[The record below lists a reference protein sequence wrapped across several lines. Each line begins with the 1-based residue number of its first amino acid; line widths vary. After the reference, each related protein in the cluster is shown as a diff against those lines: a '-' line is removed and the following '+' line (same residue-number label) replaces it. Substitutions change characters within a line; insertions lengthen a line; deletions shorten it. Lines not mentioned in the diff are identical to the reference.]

1 MLKRLETVGFKSFA
15 KKTALD
21 FSSATTAIV
30 GPNGSGKSN
39 VAEAFR
45 FALGEQSM
53 KSMRGKRSEDLIW
66 SGSQTTSRSNRA
78 SVIITFDNTK
88 KIFPKLDYEE
98 VTVERAVFRDGSSEY
113 LINGSKVRLRDVQE
127 LLASANIGETGHH
140 IISQGE
146 ADRILISAPR
156 ERRAMLE
163 DALGLKIYEFK
174 KQEALRKL
182 EKTEENVKEVGALR
196 RELAPHISYLK
207 RQVEKLERAQEL
219 MNELAEHARTYF
231 AREDAYLKSEREQL
245 AKRKAEAAER
255 LAIAKGDLAAYDER
269 TTTDKEGQKRT
280 EAIHACE
287 REVDVLSQK
296 RSELAREIGKVEGA
310 LGEAKKRTI
319 AVARDPYVKISRDD

>member
-1 MLKRLETVGFKSFA
+1 M
-15 KKTALD
+15 
-21 FSSATTAIV
+21 
-30 GPNGSGKSN
+30 
-39 VAEAFR
+39 
-45 FALGEQSM
+45 
-53 KSMRGKRSEDLIW
+53 
-66 SGSQTTSRSNRA
+66 
-78 SVIITFDNTK
+78 
-88 KIFPKLDYEE
+88 
-98 VTVERAVFRDGSSEY
+98 
-113 LINGSKVRLRDVQE
+113 RLRDVQE

-196 RELAPHISYLK
+196 RELAPHITFLK

-219 MNELAEHARTYF
+219 MSELAEHARTYF
-231 AREDAYLKSEREQL
+231 AREDAYIQAERDTC
-245 AKRKAEAAER
+245 ARRKAEATER

-287 REVDVLSQK
+287 REVDALSQK

-319 AVARDPYVKISRDD
+319 AVARDPYVKISRDDLATLKQEIDLQTSKGEEARPDALLAVLKSVRTLMQAFFDRYASPNDDYLAEEENASYELEHKRTELLETDVELEGRLEKDRKSVV